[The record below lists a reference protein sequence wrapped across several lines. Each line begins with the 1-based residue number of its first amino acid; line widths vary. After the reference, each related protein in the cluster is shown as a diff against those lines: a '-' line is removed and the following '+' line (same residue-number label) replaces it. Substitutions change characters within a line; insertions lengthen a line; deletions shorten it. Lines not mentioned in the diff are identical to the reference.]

1 MPATVDV
8 AVGDITVTVR
18 ELTVAEVRDWA
29 VRVDAGLVPVD
40 PVGALI
46 SADWSLA
53 DLREMSSAD
62 AEQLEAMTFAELEK
76 VADVAKRLN
85 PHFFALRAAL
95 LGAANRIAEL
105 ALRNQSSETSAG

>member
-1 MPATVDV
+1 MPATVDLV
-8 AVGDITVTVR
+8 INDRTVTVR

-29 VRVDAGLVPVD
+29 VRADAGLIPVD

-46 SADWSLA
+46 SADWSLG

-95 LGAANRIAEL
+95 VGVANRMAEL
-105 ALRNQSSETSAG
+105 VLPATSSAPLQD

>member
-1 MPATVDV
+1 MAATVDLV
-8 AVGDITVTVR
+8 INDRTVTVR

-29 VRVDAGLVPVD
+29 VRVDAGLLPVD

-53 DLREMSSAD
+53 DLREMSNAQ

-76 VADVAKRLN
+76 VADAAKRLN

-105 ALRNQSSETSAG
+105 ALRNQSNETSAD